1 MTGVAATKAKAWRH
15 AGGVIRANPWS
26 FLASVGFYVGFFSL
40 VLIPGLLNR
49 AIFDALSGHAAN
61 FNVWSLVGLL
71 IGLEL
76 GRFGLLYF
84 GGVLFNVFR
93 YGGEALLKRNMMDWL
108 VSAPGPRVLPG
119 SPGEAVSR
127 FRDDVIET
135 LNLSTILI
143 VSPQVLTGVAAFAV
157 MLHINALITL
167 VVAAPIV
174 ATVALTYLLTRRIQ
188 GYRKASREATAAV
201 TSFIGETFGAVQS
214 IKLAAAE
221 DRVAARLKTLNE
233 RRRAASIRD
242 LMFSSLLSFLNSN
255 IAALGTGCVLLLAAQ
270 AMRQGAFT
278 VGDFTL
284 FATYLGLV
292 SAAPLMLGQI
302 LAIERQS
309 GVSIG
314 RMRGLMDGSPALQL
328 VARPARRHLTAPPM
342 PPPAPLRTLTVR
354 GLTCSHPASGR
365 GVRDIDLTL
374 NRGQFV
380 VITGRVGA
388 GKTTLLRALLGLVP
402 RDGGEIAWNGEI
414 VADPASF
421 MIPPRCAYTAQAPR
435 LFSETIG
442 DNVRMG
448 ESASAEAVADAVRLA
463 VFEQDL
469 AGFEAG
475 LDTLVG
481 TRGVTLSGGQLQRA
495 AAARMFVRQTD
506 LLVFDDISSALDM
519 PTEQAL
525 WRGLF
530 ASGERTCLAVSHRRE
545 AFLRA
550 DEIILLDEGR
560 IVARSDAAGL
570 RRESD
575 LFREIWRHD
584 D

>member
-1 MTGVAATKAKAWRH
+1 MTGLLEAKPNAWRH
-15 AGGVIRANPWS
+15 AAGVIRANRWS
-26 FLASVGFYVGFFSL
+26 FLASAGFYVGFFSL
-40 VLIPGLLNR
+40 VLVPGLLNR
-49 AIFDALSGHAAN
+49 AIFDALSGHAAAGL
-61 FNVWSLVGLL
+61 NVWSLVGLL
-71 IGLEL
+71 VGIEF

-93 YGGEALLKRNMMDWL
+93 YGGEALLKRNMMGWL
-108 VSAPGPRVLPG
+108 VTAPGPRVLPG
-119 SPGEAVSR
+119 TPGEAVSR
-127 FRDDVIET
+127 FRDDVNET

-143 VSPQVLTGVAAFAV
+143 VSPQVLTGAVAFAI
-157 MLHINALITL
+157 MLRIDVLITL
-167 VVAAPIV
+167 VVVGPIV

-188 GYRKASREATAAV
+188 RYRKAAREATAAV
-201 TSFIGETFGAVQS
+201 TSFIGETFGAVQA

-221 DRVAARLKTLNE
+221 DRVTARLKALNDQ
-233 RRRAASIRD
+233 RRAASIRD
-242 LMFSSLLSFLNSN
+242 LMFSSLLGFLNSN

-270 AMRQGAFT
+270 AMRQGSFT

-292 SAAPLMLGQI
+292 SASPLLAGQI
-302 LAIERQS
+302 LAIERQA

-314 RMRGLMDGSPALQL
+314 RMRGLMAGSPPLQL
-328 VARPARRHLTAPPM
+328 VGPRRPGPHAAPSPQ
-342 PPPAPLRTLTVR
+342 PLQTLAVR
-354 GLTCSHPASGR
+354 GLTCLHPASGR
-365 GVRDIDLTL
+365 GVRDIDLTV
-374 NRGQFV
+374 NRGDFV

-388 GKTTLLRALLGLVP
+388 GKTTLLRALLGLAP
-402 RDGGEIAWNGEI
+402 CDAGEIAWNGEL
-414 VADPASF
+414 VADPAAF
-421 MIPPRCAYTAQAPR
+421 MVPPRCAYTAQTPR

-442 DNVRMG
+442 DNLRMG
-448 ESASAEAVADAVRLA
+448 SAASADGVAEAVRLA
-463 VFEQDL
+463 VFEADL

-495 AAARMFVRQTD
+495 AAARMFVRQPD
-506 LLVFDDISSALDM
+506 LLVFDDISSALDG

-545 AFLRA
+545 AFA
-550 DEIILLDEGR
+550 HATEILVLDEGR
-560 IVARSDAAGL
+560 IVARGDAAAL
-570 RRESD
+570 RREST
-575 LFREIWRHD
+575 LFGEIWRED

>member
-1 MTGVAATKAKAWRH
+1 MTDAAAAKASAWCH
-15 AGGVIRANPWS
+15 AGGIIRAHPLS
-26 FLASVGFYVGFFSL
+26 FLASAGFYVCFFAL
-40 VLIPGLLNR
+40 VLLPGLINR
-49 AIFDALSGHAAN
+49 AIFDGLSGHAAAGL
-61 FNVWSLVGLL
+61 NVWSLIGLL
-71 IGLEL
+71 IGLEM
-76 GRFGLLYF
+76 GRFGLLYC

-108 VSAPGPRVLPG
+108 VNAPGPRVLPG
-119 SPGEAVSR
+119 SPGETVSR

-135 LNLSTILI
+135 INLSTVLI
-143 VSPQVLTGVAAFAV
+143 VSPQVLTGVAAFAI
-157 MLHINALITL
+157 MLRINALITL
-167 VVAAPIV
+167 VVVAPIV
-174 ATVALTYLLTRRIQ
+174 ATVSLTYLLTRRIQ
-188 GYRKASREATAAV
+188 GYRKAAREATAAV
-201 TSFIGETFGAVQS
+201 TSFIGEIFGAVQS

-221 DRVAARLKTLNE
+221 DRVVARLRKLNE
-233 RRRAASIRD
+233 HRRAASIRD
-242 LMFSSLLSFLNSN
+242 LMFSSVLAFLNTN

-270 AMRQGAFT
+270 AMRQGRFT

-292 SAAPLMLGQI
+292 SAAPLLVGQI

-314 RMRGLMDGSPALQL
+314 RMRGLMAGAPALQL
-328 VARPARRHLTAPPM
+328 VARPPRRDAAPAS
-342 PPPAPLRTLTVR
+342 PPEPLRTLSVR
-354 GLTCSHPASGR
+354 GLTCLHPTSGR

-374 NRGQFV
+374 KHGDFV

-388 GKTTLLRALLGLVP
+388 GKTTLLRALLGLIP
-402 RDGGEIAWNGEI
+402 RDGGEIAWNGAS
-414 VADPASF
+414 VTDPASF
-421 MIPPRCAYTAQAPR
+421 MVPPRCAYTAQAPR

-448 ESASAEAVADAVRLA
+448 ESASAEALADAVRLA

-481 TRGVTLSGGQLQRA
+481 TRGVTLSGGQLQRV

-530 ASGERTCLAVSHRRE
+530 AAGERTCLAVSHRRE

-550 DEIILLDEGR
+550 VEIILLDEGR
-560 IVARSDAAGL
+560 IVARGDATSL
-570 RRESD
+570 KRESD

>member
-1 MTGVAATKAKAWRH
+1 MTDATTTRPSAWRH
-15 AGGVIRANPWS
+15 AGGVIRANHWS
-26 FLASVGFYVGFFSL
+26 FLGSVAFYVGFFSL
-40 VLIPGLLNR
+40 VLVPGLLNR
-49 AIFDALSGHAAN
+49 AIFDALSGHAAAGV
-61 FNVWSLVGLL
+61 NVWSLIGLLVGL
-71 IGLEL
+71 EM

-119 SPGEAVSR
+119 TPGEAVSR

-143 VSPQVLTGVAAFAV
+143 VSPQVLTGVAALV
-157 MLHINALITL
+157 IMLRINAVITL
-167 VVAAPIV
+167 VVVAPIV
-174 ATVALTYLLTRRIQ
+174 TTVALTYLLTRHIQ
-188 GYRKASREATAAV
+188 RYRKASREATAAV

-221 DRVAARLKTLNE
+221 DRVAARLKTLNQT
-233 RRRAASIRD
+233 RRAASIRD
-242 LMFSSLLSFLNSN
+242 LMFSSLLTFLNSN
-255 IAALGTGCVLLLAAQ
+255 IAALGTGCVLLLAAE
-270 AMRQGAFT
+270 AMRQGRFT
-278 VGDFTL
+278 VGDLTL

-314 RMRGLMDGSPALQL
+314 RMRGLMQGSPPLQL
-328 VARPARRHLTAPPM
+328 VAM
-342 PPPAPLRTLTVR
+342 PRTGRQALPSTPLRTLSVS
-354 GLTCSHPASGR
+354 GLSCLHPASGR
-365 GVRDIDLTL
+365 GVRDTDLTL
-374 NRGQFV
+374 NRGDFV
-380 VITGRVGA
+380 VITGKVGA
-388 GKTTLLRALLGLVP
+388 GKTTLLRALLGLIP
-402 RDGGEIAWNGEI
+402 RDAGEIAWNGAV

-421 MIPPRCAYTAQAPR
+421 LIPPRCAYTAQAPR

-442 DNVRMG
+442 DNMRMG
-448 ESASAEAVADAVRLA
+448 AAASAEAMADAVRLA

-506 LLVFDDISSALDM
+506 LLVFDDISSALDA

-530 ASGERTCLAVSHRRE
+530 AAGERTCLAVSHRRE
-545 AFLRA
+545 AFLHA
-550 DEIILLDEGR
+550 DQIIVLDEGR
-560 IVARSDAAGL
+560 IVARGDAAAL
-570 RRESD
+570 RQDCEI
-575 LFREIWRHD
+575 FREIWRHED
-584 D
+584 